1 MTEWDTAPAAAPTP
15 PPISAPC
22 PAPRPPPKED
32 RRDEPPAVAP
42 LRVVPPP
49 DPAPAPAPPPPSAD
63 EALLSQWVAL
73 LNHLAEARPEL
84 AAILEHAAPL
94 SRSADEIVV
103 GYPPDS
109 VFSKQASEKETL
121 EALKR
126 AARTVLG
133 KEPHVVIELDSER
146 ARAFDTVAAR
156 EVRAREQRVRKAMH
170 AAKNHPSVLGAVE
183 IPGARIK
190 DVKLANE

>member
-1 MTEWDTAPAAAPTP
+1 MTIMAERLVP
-15 PPISAPC
+15 
-22 PAPRPPPKED
+22 
-32 RRDEPPAVAP
+32 VYGLP
-42 LRVVPPP
+42 LVGKF
-49 DPAPAPAPPPPSAD
+49 SM
-63 EALLSQWVAL
+63 LSV
-73 LNHLAEARPEL
+73 LAKQMNARPF
-84 AAILEHAAPL
+84 
-94 SRSADEIVV
+94 VV

-183 IPGARIK
+183 ILGARIK